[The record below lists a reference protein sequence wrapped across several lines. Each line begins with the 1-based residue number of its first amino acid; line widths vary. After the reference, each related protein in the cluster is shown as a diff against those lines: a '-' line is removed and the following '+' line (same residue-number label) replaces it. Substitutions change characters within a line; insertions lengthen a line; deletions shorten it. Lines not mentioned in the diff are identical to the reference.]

1 MIELGTLPD
10 WISAGATVGTFVVAC
25 MAYRSAPD
33 WIKQKTLDVG
43 INHVNSLLKE
53 YDELRIS
60 TNDLYY
66 DVISS
71 NFANKPDLL
80 VTTQFIANK
89 GLNLQSNLKA
99 CGRWGITYPPETY
112 RCFSQFINFC
122 EIVYKIKVYQN
133 DPLATQKLKTD
144 LGAIKK
150 IIDTNSDSLNTN
162 LSDYFTYPK

>member
-1 MIELGTLPD
+1 MIELGTIPD
-10 WISAGATVGTFVVAC
+10 WISAGATVGTFFVAC
-25 MAYRSAPD
+25 MAYRSAPN

-53 YDELRIS
+53 YDELKIS
-60 TNDLYY
+60 TNELYY

-112 RCFSQFINFC
+112 RCFSQFIVFC
-122 EIVYKIKVYQN
+122 ETVYKIKVYQN
-133 DPLATQKLKTD
+133 DPLATQQFKTD
-144 LGAIKK
+144 LGVIKK